1 MSEPII
7 FISNQKIKAGKFED
21 YKRHYQQTV
30 ELIKANKPGTLAHLA
45 FSDKDGTNA
54 SIIHVFPDAESLEF
68 HLQGAGDLAQKAF
81 EFMDIV
87 SIELYGRPSDAVLAG
102 MQQIAGSGV
111 ELNLKPQNL
120 GGYLRLKADRKT

>member
-1 MSEPII
+1 MSAPII

-45 FSDKDGTNA
+45 FSDEDGNHA
-54 SIIHVFPDAESLEF
+54 SIIHVFPDAQSLEF
-68 HLQGAGDLAQKAF
+68 HLQGAGELAQKAF
-81 EFMDIV
+81 EYMDIV
-87 SIELYGRPSDAVLAG
+87 SIDIYGRPSDSVLAK

-111 ELNLKPQNL
+111 VLNLKPQNL
-120 GGYLRLKADRKT
+120 GGYLRLEADRKS